1 MGKRSIEPETWI
13 LIACAVTFVLFMLYV
28 LTGCSQTKKAEGKKM
43 MWHDGQC
50 LFVAEGLSVT
60 EAKSIMKEWQFKEC
74 EVLMKGS
81 TTANGKKPLEK
92 EE

>member
-1 MGKRSIEPETWI
+1 
-13 LIACAVTFVLFMLYV
+13 
-28 LTGCSQTKKAEGKKM
+28 M
-43 MWHDGQC
+43 MWHDGKC